1 MKENY
6 TYPAELTKE
15 DGKVIIRFLDFPDV
29 ITIEEETQ
37 EAAIKS
43 AQEVLALEILDY
55 ESQGKELPEPSSV
68 EENTIFIHIWMPYF
82 RNASKEIYVKKN
94 VTIPQW
100 LDILAKENK
109 INYSAAL
116 VKGIKAE
123 LGIEK

>member
-6 TYPAELTKE
+6 TYPAELTSK
-15 DGKVIIRFLDFPDV
+15 DDKVRIRFLDFPDIV
-29 ITIEEETQ
+29 LIEEETQ
-37 EAAIKS
+37 EEAIRS

-55 ESQGKELPEPSSV
+55 ESQGKELPKPSTAKGNS
-68 EENTIFIHIWMPYF
+68 IFIHIWMPYF

-100 LDILAKENK
+100 LDLLAKENK

-123 LGIEK
+123 LGIER

>member
-55 ESQGKELPEPSSV
+55 ESQGKELPE
-68 EENTIFIHIWMPYF
+68 TIKCRRKYY
-82 RNASKEIYVKKN
+82 IY
-94 VTIPQW
+94 TYM
-100 LDILAKENK
+100 D
-109 INYSAAL
+109 AL
-116 VKGIKAE
+116 F
-123 LGIEK
+123 

>member
-6 TYPAELTKE
+6 TYPAELTSK
-15 DGKVIIRFLDFPDV
+15 DGKVQIRFLDFSDIV
-29 ITIEEETQ
+29 LIEEETQ
-37 EAAIKS
+37 EEAIRS
-43 AQEVLALEILDY
+43 AQEVLALGILDY
-55 ESQGKELPEPSSV
+55 ESQGKELPKPSTAK
-68 EENTIFIHIWMPYF
+68 ENSIFIHIWMPYF

-100 LDILAKENK
+100 LDLLAKENK

-123 LGIEK
+123 LGIER

>member
-6 TYPAELTKE
+6 TYPAELTRE
-15 DGKVIIRFLDFPDV
+15 DNKVVIRFLDFPDV
-29 ITIEEETQ
+29 ISIEEETQ
-37 EAAIKS
+37 EEAIRS

-55 ESQGKELPEPSSV
+55 ESQGKELPEPSRV
-68 EENTIFIHIWMPYF
+68 KENTIFIHIWMPYF